1 VLDVA
6 TGDVFYQNNTNAS
19 LNRLAFVDDNQAV
32 NDFTFTLVSR
42 ILLSTDTDASTF
54 QVNSSKVTREVTIFS
69 NTVFANTASVDQ
81 AFIATDRSV
90 TITLVN
96 AEFVQRKLELND
108 FILPT
113 DFPVT
118 GLAVERLN
126 NTQARIIGLSGLAG
140 TSGLQV
146 ASKAIVAQNGAISH
160 TSAVFSGVGVATV
173 TAKSLVINSG
183 VEYRVGSGLFTFEI
197 SLSNDT
203 FITSGL
209 TISGNNSGLS
219 SSGVNLLVSSAV
231 ATATGIQLTINGVD
245 LVPTDSGLTLHAISA
260 VASAAGQAKVTFE
273 LRGTFVGSFN
283 TTDVE
288 LGIIIGKDLLT
299 LGKGG
304 AGPVTVLT
312 AREARVLTASPKLTI
327 RFEAAPSS

>member
-1 VLDVA
+1 
-6 TGDVFYQNNTNAS
+6 
-19 LNRLAFVDDNQAV
+19 
-32 NDFTFTLVSR
+32 
-42 ILLSTDTDASTF
+42 
-54 QVNSSKVTREVTIFS
+54 VNSSKVTREVTIFS
-69 NTVFANTASVDQ
+69 NPVFANTASVPQ
-81 AFIATDRSV
+81 VLIATNRSV
-90 TITLVN
+90 TITLDN
-96 AEFVQRKLELND
+96 AEFVQRKLELTD
-108 FILPT
+108 FIFPT

-126 NTQARIIGLSGLAG
+126 NTQARIIGLSGLVTS

-146 ASKAIVAQNGAISH
+146 ASKAIVAQDGAISH

-183 VEYRVGSGLFTFEI
+183 VDYGVGSGLFTFEI

-203 FITSGL
+203 FRTSGL
-209 TISGNNSGLS
+209 TISGNSSGLS
-219 SSGVNLLVSSAV
+219 SSGVDLLVSSAV
-231 ATATGIQLTINGVD
+231 AVASGIQLTINGVD
-245 LVPTDSGLTLHAISA
+245 LVPDGSGLTLHAISA

-299 LGKGG
+299 LGQDA

-327 RFEAAPSS
+327 RFEAEPSS